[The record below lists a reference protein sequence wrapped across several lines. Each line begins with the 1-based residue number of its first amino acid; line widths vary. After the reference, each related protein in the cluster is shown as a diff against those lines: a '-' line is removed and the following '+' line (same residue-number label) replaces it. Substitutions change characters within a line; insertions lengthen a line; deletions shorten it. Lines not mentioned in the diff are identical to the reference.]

1 MRGVSKQPLAL
12 AFVPSGLRSPLV
24 LTGENPQNE
33 SLMASRGEL
42 EHTHQSLCIELDLG
56 TLRDQITE
64 ALLIYTQS
72 KTTLHFYFIYYFFL
86 TLEIACSELLRSNTA
101 PLAAAS
107 LETKLRL
114 RRCETGSLCHHRLP
128 ARP

>member
-56 TLRDQITE
+56 TLRDQITAHLYPVE
-64 ALLIYTQS
+64 DYSQFLFYLLFLSYFRNSLFRAAQKQHSTISCCFTGD
-72 KTTLHFYFIYYFFL
+72 KT
-86 TLEIACSELLRSNTA
+86 
-101 PLAAAS
+101 
-107 LETKLRL
+107 ET
-114 RRCETGSLCHHRLP
+114 
-128 ARP
+128 